1 MQLIGQESN
10 KILIDKW
17 ITPPNFIIIQG
28 ERHSGKTYMVT
39 YICDKFN
46 LFYKQVNIS
55 IKDIRNLLNVM
66 TPNSKTLYHLKNFD
80 KASLRAK
87 NALLKVA
94 EETPEG
100 NYIVITGGQQLKTLD
115 SRARKIVMEP
125 YTESEMKQY
134 IINKFEKFEQ
144 IVSKLYMSGI
154 NSPAKLELYSRY
166 ESLESL
172 LNYAYDIF
180 TKLTYIT
187 PNTYVEMISRFED
200 RYKPIEGES
209 YVNDYGEEVKEQLEL
224 DPCLLFYNILIN
236 LISTTIND
244 NQYYSYKPILEI
256 LLKYK
261 QKLLYEPTLRRK
273 MLLFR
278 TFYEIENVRK

>member
-1 MQLIGQESN
+1 MQLIGQVSN
-10 KILIDKW
+10 KEIIDRW
-17 ITPPNFIIIQG
+17 VTPPNFIIVQG
-28 ERHSGKTYMVT
+28 ERHSGKTHLIT

-55 IKDIRNLLNVM
+55 IKDIRNLINVM
-66 TPNSKTLYHLKNFD
+66 TPHSKMVYHLKDFD

-87 NALLKVA
+87 NALLKIA
-94 EETPEG
+94 EETPED
-100 NYIVITGGQQLKTLD
+100 NYIIISGSQQLKTLE

-125 YTESEMKQY
+125 YTISELTEFTALNFKQLEPL
-134 IINKFEKFEQ
+134 INK
-144 IVSKLYMSGI
+144 LYISGI
-154 NSPAKLELYSRY
+154 NTPAKIDLYSKY
-166 ESLESL
+166 EHLESL
-172 LNYAYDIF
+172 LDYAYDVF
-180 TKLTYIT
+180 KKLTYIT
-187 PNTYVEMISRFED
+187 PNTYVEMLSRFED
-200 RYKPIEGES
+200 RYKLTSTSS
-209 YVNDYGEEVKEQLEL
+209 YTDDSGNEIKEQLDL
-224 DPCLLFYNILIN
+224 DPCLLFYNM
-236 LISTTIND
+236 LISLISNTIIK

>member
-100 NYIVITGGQQLKTLD
+100 NYIVITGGQQLKTLE
-115 SRARKIVMEP
+115 A
-125 YTESEMKQY
+125 
-134 IINKFEKFEQ
+134 
-144 IVSKLYMSGI
+144 SGAI
-154 NSPAKLELYSRY
+154 WDIPCPQQGFLPAAWCALSG
-166 ESLESL
+166 
-172 LNYAYDIF
+172 
-180 TKLTYIT
+180 TY
-187 PNTYVEMISRFED
+187 
-200 RYKPIEGES
+200 K
-209 YVNDYGEEVKEQLEL
+209 
-224 DPCLLFYNILIN
+224 
-236 LISTTIND
+236 TI
-244 NQYYSYKPILEI
+244 
-256 LLKYK
+256 
-261 QKLLYEPTLRRK
+261 
-273 MLLFR
+273 
-278 TFYEIENVRK
+278 